1 MFESRENLLDEIVL
15 YANADDVIYNNVL
28 KPAIEDYGDTAD
40 ETEWKAA
47 AKAVIGDYIK
57 ATLPV
62 GLALAWAIVA
72 NLFTEEDV
80 DYIAS
85 AFMDYYEEEI
95 EEARAESIEKHRAK
109 MKELFGE

>member
-1 MFESRENLLDEIVL
+1 MFKSRENLLDEIVL
-15 YANADDVIYNNVL
+15 YANADEVIYNNVL

-40 ETEWKAA
+40 ETEWKVA

-62 GLALAWAIVA
+62 GLAAWAIVA

>member
-15 YANADDVIYNNVL
+15 YANADEVIYNNVL

-40 ETEWKAA
+40 ETEWKVA

-62 GLALAWAIVA
+62 GLVHEWAIVA
-72 NLFTEEDV
+72 NLFTEEEV

-95 EEARAESIEKHRAK
+95 EEARPNPLKSIEQK
-109 MKELFGE
+109 

>member
-15 YANADDVIYNNVL
+15 YANADEVIYNNVL
-28 KPAIEDYGDTAD
+28 NPAIEDYGDTAD
-40 ETEWKAA
+40 ETEWKVA

-62 GLALAWAIVA
+62 GLVQAWAIVA

-80 DYIAS
+80 DYIAN

>member
-1 MFESRENLLDEIVL
+1 MFESRKNLLDEIVL

-80 DYIAS
+80 DYIVKS
-85 AFMDYYEEEI
+85 VNEVVTYLRNMSPFWRDLVNGK
-95 EEARAESIEKHRAK
+95 RPHVFAE
-109 MKELFGE
+109 

>member
-15 YANADDVIYNNVL
+15 YANADEVIYNNVL

-40 ETEWKAA
+40 ETEW
-47 AKAVIGDYIK
+47 IGDYIK

-62 GLALAWAIVA
+62 GLVQAWAIVA

>member
-1 MFESRENLLDEIVL
+1 MFKSRENLLDEIVL
-15 YANADDVIYNNVL
+15 YANADEVIYNNVL

-40 ETEWKAA
+40 ETEWKVA

-62 GLALAWAIVA
+62 GLAAWAIVA

-80 DYIAS
+80 DYIAN

-95 EEARAESIEKHRAK
+95 EEARTESIEKHRAK

>member
-15 YANADDVIYNNVL
+15 YANANEVTYNNVL

-40 ETEWKAA
+40 ETEWKVA
-47 AKAVIGDYIK
+47 AKAVIGDYVK

-62 GLALAWAIVA
+62 ELAQACAIAV
-72 NLFTEEDV
+72 NLFTEEDI

-95 EEARAESIEKHRAK
+95 EEARAESIKRHKAK

>member
-15 YANADDVIYNNVL
+15 YANADEVIYHNVL

-40 ETEWKAA
+40 EAEWKVA

-62 GLALAWAIVA
+62 GLVQAWAIVA
-72 NLFTEEDV
+72 NLFTEEDI

-95 EEARAESIEKHRAK
+95 EEARAESIKRHKAK

>member
-15 YANADDVIYNNVL
+15 YANADEVIYNNVL

-62 GLALAWAIVA
+62 GLVQAWAIVA

-80 DYIAS
+80 DYIAN